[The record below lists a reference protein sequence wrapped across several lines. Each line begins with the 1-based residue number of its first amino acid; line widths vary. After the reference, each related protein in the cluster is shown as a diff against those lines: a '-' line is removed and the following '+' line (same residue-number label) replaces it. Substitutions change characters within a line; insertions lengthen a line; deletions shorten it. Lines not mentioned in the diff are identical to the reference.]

1 MEFIKNHFYKLTK
14 EIPVKQLFQMPSW
27 YLNWDNGAAYYSY
40 YGNSNMYGSYTTS
53 AYDSNGNMTISNVS
67 PYEASKRFT
76 LGRIY
81 QAFSKTALFDDMG
94 CTCSLDGNEIECFEE
109 VDIGLNEI
117 SKRFMEK
124 QINSGKM
131 AFQFNFLADN
141 MVVLKMTLN
150 GKHSTCVALMDVMGQ
165 VNEMLHNAYIA
176 LRKAYIDK
184 FKTSLEVNYRW
195 STLMGGNQYIYDI
208 ETSGVLGRL

>member
-1 MEFIKNHFYKLTK
+1 MEFIENHFYKLTK
-14 EIPVKQLFQMPSW
+14 EIPAKQVIAMPSGFT
-27 YLNWDNGAAYYSY
+27 NAYYGI
-40 YGNSNMYGSYTTS
+40 YGNSNIYGSYTIYT
-53 AYDSNGNMTISNVS
+53 YDSNGNMITSNVS

-81 QAFSKTALFDDMG
+81 QAFSKTALYNGMG
-94 CTCSLDGNEIECFEE
+94 SIYSLDGNEIECFEE
-109 VDIGLNEI
+109 VEIGLNEI
-117 SKRFMEK
+117 SKKFMEK
-124 QINSGKM
+124 QINSRKM

-150 GKHSTCVALMDVMGQ
+150 GKHSTWVSLMGVMGQ

-184 FKTSLEVNYRW
+184 FKTNLEVTYR
-195 STLMGGNQYIYDI
+195 LVYPNGK
-208 ETSGVLGRL
+208 

>member
-1 MEFIKNHFYKLTK
+1 MEFIENHFYKLTK
-14 EIPVKQLFQMPSW
+14 EIPAKQLFQMPSW
-27 YLNWDNGAAYYSY
+27 YNGAAYYGY
-40 YGNSNMYGSYTTS
+40 YGNSNMYGYGSYTIST
-53 AYDSNGNMTISNVS
+53 YDSNGNMIISNVS
-67 PYEASKRFT
+67 MYEASKRFT

-81 QAFSKTALFDDMG
+81 QAFSKTALYDDMG
-94 CTCSLDGNEIECFEE
+94 SMYSLDGNEIECFEE
-109 VDIGLNEI
+109 VEIGLNEI
-117 SKRFMEK
+117 SKKFMEK

-150 GKHSTCVALMDVMGQ
+150 GKHSTWVSLMGVIEQ

-184 FKTSLEVNYRW
+184 FKTSLEANYRW